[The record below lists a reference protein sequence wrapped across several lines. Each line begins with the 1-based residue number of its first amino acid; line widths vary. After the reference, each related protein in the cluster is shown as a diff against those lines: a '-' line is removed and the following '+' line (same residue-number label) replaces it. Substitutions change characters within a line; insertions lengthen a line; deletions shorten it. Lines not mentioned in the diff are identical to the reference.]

1 MTPSA
6 FLGLTGGALAL
17 ALATSAAV
25 RLVRSARVARWA
37 RGEGMQ
43 FSAIDRFRLAER
55 VALHLPVP
63 GAAAVH
69 VHDVMYR
76 RADGEGRLSAAELR
90 RRRRLPREV
99 ELPGGRLMC
108 VMSVGYTVGTVG
120 HRRHHR
126 RVVALLDDGGP
137 ELGRFLMLTE
147 GPSREAYRRGLRH
160 LLDGPTAQTPGGT
173 LPLAG
178 AVGERPAMALTA
190 GAERTDVPQD
200 APAGAVRKGD
210 SDADALTG

>member
-1 MTPSA
+1 MTPAA
-6 FLGLTGGALAL
+6 FLGLTAGVLAL

-37 RGEGMQ
+37 RAEGMQ

-160 LLDGPTAQTPGGT
+160 LLDGPTRGTPDDTVPMT
-173 LPLAG
+173 LATWD
-178 AVGERPAMALTA
+178 RPALAVT
-190 GAERTDVPQD
+190 GRPETTDVPARGAGRADLD
-200 APAGAVRKGD
+200 AGSPGG
-210 SDADALTG
+210 